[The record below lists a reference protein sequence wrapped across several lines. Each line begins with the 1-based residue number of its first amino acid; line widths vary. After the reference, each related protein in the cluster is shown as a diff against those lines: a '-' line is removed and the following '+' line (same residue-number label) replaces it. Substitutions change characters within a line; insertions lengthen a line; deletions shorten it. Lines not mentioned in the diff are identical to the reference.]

1 MALLEIKVNGRE
13 YQVVVVDATTSL
25 LTVLRE
31 HLHITGP
38 KIGCETGDCG
48 ACSVLVN
55 GQLRNACLTN
65 ALSVRGAE
73 IVTVEGVGGSG
84 KLHAVQK
91 AFYENHASQ
100 CGFCTP
106 GMIMASKALL
116 DRNANPSEM
125 EIKEAL
131 AGNLCRCGSYKNII
145 SAVKSAAEEMA
156 DGGGDQ

>member
-1 MALLEIKVNGRE
+1 MAVLEIKVNGRE
-13 YQVVVVDATTSL
+13 YQLVVDATTSL

-55 GQLRNACLTN
+55 GRLRSACLTN

-84 KLHAVQK
+84 KLHPVQK

-106 GMIMASKALL
+106 GMIMASKALI

-131 AGNLCRCGSYKNII
+131 AGNLCRCGSYINII
-145 SAVKSAAEEMA
+145 KAVKSAAAETA
-156 DGGGDQ
+156 DGGGDP

>member
-1 MALLEIKVNGRE
+1 MKRILLAIASALLLC
-13 YQVVVVDATTSL
+13 AS
-25 LTVLRE
+25 
-31 HLHITGP
+31 TGCFHHAAHR
-38 KIGCETGDCG
+38 GGDCETGDCG

-55 GQLRNACLTN
+55 GRLRSACLTN
-65 ALSVRGAE
+65 ALSVGGAD

-91 AFYENHASQ
+91 SFYENHATQ

-125 EIKEAL
+125 DIKEAL
-131 AGNLCRCGSYKNII
+131 VGNLCRCGSYKNII
-145 SAVKSAAEEMA
+145 NAVKSAAEKMA

>member
-1 MALLEIKVNGRE
+1 MPLLEIKVNGRDH
-13 YQVVVVDATTSL
+13 QVVVDAKASL

-38 KIGCETGDCG
+38 KVGCETGDCG
-48 ACSVLVN
+48 ACSVLVD
-55 GQLRNACLTN
+55 GKLRRACLTN
-65 ALSVRGAE
+65 ALSVQGAE
-73 IVTVEGVGGSG
+73 VVTIEGVGGSG
-84 KLHAVQK
+84 RLHPIQK

-116 DRNANPSEM
+116 DENPNPTEM

-131 AGNLCRCGSYKNII
+131 AGNLCRCTGYINII
-145 SAVKSAAEEMA
+145 RAVKDAAEKMA
-156 DGGGDQ
+156 HGGGDR